1 MAQMSIDL
9 DKEFFNELKKHE
21 DISKIADK
29 MVAEA
34 SPAVVKTL
42 KTEIGKHKRTDD
54 LAKSVK
60 ATKPKRNKN
69 NESYVVVR
77 PTGKS
82 LSAISDSHKTYRRK
96 TAVRNMEKLASLE
109 FGNSQG
115 QKPTPVI
122 EQATEK
128 AESDVIAKM
137 TEVYEKET
145 GI

>member
-34 SPAVVKTL
+34 SPIVVKAL
-42 KTEIGKHKRTDD
+42 KIEIGKHKRTDE
-54 LAKSVK
+54 LASSVK

-69 NESYVVVR
+69 DDSYVVVR

-82 LSAISDSHKTYRRK
+82 LSAISDSRKTYKRK

-122 EQATEK
+122 EQATAK

-145 GI
+145 KT